1 MHMTT
6 EVGKSVLI
14 TGASSGIGKELA
26 TLFAKDGY
34 HLILVSRSE
43 DRLQDVAADF
53 DRQFGTSSTVIE
65 KDLSKPDSAQEVY
78 DEVKRQNLTVNVLVN
93 NAGVGAHG
101 FFATE
106 TDLQKELDIIQLN
119 VTSLVQLTKLFV
131 RDMVTRNEGKILNL
145 ASIASTMPSPLV
157 AVYGATKAFVY
168 SFSEALHNELKDTKV
183 TVTALLPPAT
193 DTDWFNKAGAENTVV
208 AQSDKADPA
217 KVAKDGYDALMAGKD
232 KVISGASTKLAAAV
246 ASVLPSH
253 QSAKSSRK
261 QMEAPREKSDSS
273 ATLVIGIGVAAL
285 VATGIVAAA
294 IYRNA
299 SPLDKLKYR
308 YKWKRALG
316 TVQDIAQSAISR
328 ANDAKSKV
336 QAQVSDLEDEVA
348 HKAQTLKAK
357 AKAEQLKYKA
367 KHKLAEVDGSSVGS
381 MVMD

>member
-1 MHMTT
+1 MTP

-65 KDLSKPDSAQEVY
+65 KDLSKPNSAQEVY

-101 FFATE
+101 LFATE
-106 TDLQKELDIIQLN
+106 TNLQKELDIIQLN

-145 ASIASTMPSPLV
+145 ASIASTMPNPLV

-168 SFSEALHNELKDTKV
+168 SFSEALYNELKDTKV

-208 AQSDKADPA
+208 AQGDKADPA

-232 KVISGASTKLAAAV
+232 KVISGASTKLAAAM
-246 ASVLPSH
+246 ASVLPSQ
-253 QSAKSSRK
+253 QSANASRK
-261 QMEAPREKSDSS
+261 QMSPPEEKSDSS
-273 ATLVIGIGVAAL
+273 STNLVIGIGVAAL
-285 VATGIVAAA
+285 VATGIVAAV

-299 SPLDKLKYR
+299 SPLEKLKYR

-316 TVQDIAQSAISR
+316 TVQDIAQSAIKR
-328 ANDAKSKV
+328 ANDAKSTV
-336 QAQVSDLEDEVA
+336 TSQVNDLEDEVA
-348 HKAQTLKAK
+348 HKAQALKAK
-357 AKAEQLKYKA
+357 AKAEQLKYKVKRRA
-367 KHKLAEVDGSSVGS
+367 ADVDDTSISSL
-381 MVMD
+381 VMD